1 MRKLLPVCGI
11 NACRR
16 ARAFSLSA
24 TALLSTNVMPCANA
38 GRFPSII
45 SLANSA
51 TERLHLLPALS
62 LGLTEG
68 AFFTPLVICSAFLAI
83 MLYRYTLEGN

>member
-1 MRKLLPVCGI
+1 MTTPHMKMSIEDLQEEQQR
-11 NACRR
+11 NA
-16 ARAFSLSA
+16 AEAKA
-24 TALLSTNVMPCANA
+24 IYNVMPCANA